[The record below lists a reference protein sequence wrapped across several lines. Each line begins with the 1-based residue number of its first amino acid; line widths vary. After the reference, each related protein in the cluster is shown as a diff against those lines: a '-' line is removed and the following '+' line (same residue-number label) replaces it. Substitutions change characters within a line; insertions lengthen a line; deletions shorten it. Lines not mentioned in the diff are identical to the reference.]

1 MWVTALFA
9 TQCARVLPCFIH
21 ARGRISW
28 LSRINIWVVLLMDI
42 LGMELSIVFTTLEP
56 METLPEALHEL
67 PRKNGQHKVAKL
79 VCRHAVQNMLLIDHV
94 LVDDLGRFLLHLT
107 ASTVAIVPEQP
118 GNGHGR
124 QDVGLS
130 KMAGQG
136 QEELR
141 LAELIICSW
150 PHPSWNTGGCS
161 VPGKSVSAGKTL
173 PLMVSQQL
181 PKRGNS

>member
-1 MWVTALFA
+1 MNCRAKTAGIELQSWFA
-9 TQCARVLPCFIH
+9 VMP
-21 ARGRISW
+21 S
-28 LSRINIWVVLLMDI
+28 
-42 LGMELSIVFTTLEP
+42 
-56 METLPEALHEL
+56 
-67 PRKNGQHKVAKL
+67 
-79 VCRHAVQNMLLIDHV
+79 QNMLLIDHV

-124 QDVGLS
+124 QDVGLWT
-130 KMAGQG
+130 MAGQG

-161 VPGKSVSAGKTL
+161 VPGKSVSAEKL
-173 PLMVSQQL
+173 C
-181 PKRGNS
+181 R